1 MQWVNRLEM
10 LFVAAV
16 VFLFVANQQVQGSLV
31 AYWSFDQQSGNDF
44 LDASGNNNTAVN
56 NGNVTTT
63 SGVVGNAASFA
74 GNGILTVADS
84 ASLDSAAAST
94 ASRSVAFWFKTT
106 TTSNLVVL
114 EKGTNQHFVVQTE
127 SVTTPPGKISFR
139 VDGPNSNR
147 VISQNPVNDN
157 TFHHFA
163 ATFDAATNLMR
174 LYIDGVLQ
182 ATNTQASPG
191 ANDNPFVIG
200 ARVGPSAGFVG
211 SLDELAVWNRPLAP
225 PEIAAL
231 VQGVSPLNLFSTVA
245 LHPTYQY
252 TGSIQPYP
260 SSTRNDPNR
269 TKLTDGVFGSSNI
282 DDGKWVAFRDP
293 LGYGQDN
300 GQPQPQIDFSFGLKG
315 LRITDV
321 QVQYLRAAAPAI
333 YEPDSMVVEFYQDP
347 GFTQLVATYTITG
360 FSGVDGVYWKTY
372 SFTSPVYAE
381 YARVKFYNDQEW
393 TWLGEVMF
401 FGSVPEPSTWALLI
415 LGAMSLG
422 AARLF
427 SRRKKAR
434 IISVATLAE

>member
-1 MQWVNRLEM
+1 MQWAKRFGM
-10 LFVAAV
+10 LSVAAA
-16 VFLFVANQQVQGSLV
+16 VFLFAANQQVQASLV

-56 NGNVTTT
+56 NGNVTTV
-63 SGVVGNAASFA
+63 SGVVGNAASFP
-74 GNGILTVADS
+74 GHGILTVADS
-84 ASLDSAAAST
+84 TSLDTAAAAT

-127 SVTTPPGKISFR
+127 GGSLAGKISFR
-139 VDGPNSNR
+139 VNTTSTPR
-147 VISQNPVNDN
+147 VISLNPVNDN
-157 TFHHFA
+157 NWHHFA
-163 ATFDAATNLMR
+163 ATFDAAANLMN

-191 ANDNPFVIG
+191 ANDEPFVIG
-200 ARVGPSAGFVG
+200 ARVGPSFGFVG

-252 TGSIQPYP
+252 TGAIQPATSP
-260 SSTRNDPNR
+260 SSRDDPHR
-269 TKLTDGVFGSSNI
+269 TKLTDGVFGSSSI
-282 DDGKWVAFRDP
+282 DDGKWVACRDP
-293 LGYGQDN
+293 LGYGNDN
-300 GQPQPQIDFSFGLKG
+300 GEPQPQIDFSFGLKG

-321 QVQYLRAAAPAI
+321 QVQYLRAAGPAI

-347 GFTQLVATYTITG
+347 AFTQLVGTYTITG

-372 SFTSPVYAE
+372 SFPSPVYAE

-401 FGSVPEPSTWALLI
+401 FGNVPEPSTWAMLI
-415 LGAMSLG
+415 LGAVSLG
-422 AARLF
+422 AARLC
-427 SRRKKAR
+427 SRRKK
-434 IISVATLAE
+434 S

>member
-127 SVTTPPGKISFR
+127 SVTVPPGKIGFR
-139 VDGPNSNR
+139 VNTTSADR
-147 VISQNPVNDN
+147 VISLNPVNDN
-157 TFHHFA
+157 NWHHFA
-163 ATFDAATNLMR
+163 ATFDAATNLMS

-182 ATNTQASPG
+182 ATNTQASPD

-200 ARVGPSAGFVG
+200 AREGPSFGFVG

-372 SFTSPVYAE
+372 SFPSPVYAE

-427 SRRKKAR
+427 SRRKK
-434 IISVATLAE
+434 S